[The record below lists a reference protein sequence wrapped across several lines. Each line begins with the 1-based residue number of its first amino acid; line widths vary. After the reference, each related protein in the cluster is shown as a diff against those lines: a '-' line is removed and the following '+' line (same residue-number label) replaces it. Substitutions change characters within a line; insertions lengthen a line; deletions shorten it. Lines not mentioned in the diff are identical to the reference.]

1 MLRNRYDP
9 YSLFEAV
16 PRLGLR
22 FDPELA
28 ELDRLLD
35 DEPLFRL
42 VRDDLA
48 RRYPHTTETGRPST
62 PVEVVL
68 RLLVVKRLYGW
79 SYADTVRFVSD
90 SLVLRQFCRLGLEPA
105 PDRSTLL
112 RWAGCVRPGTLHALL
127 DRVVELAAAARV
139 TRGRKLR
146 TDGAVVQT
154 DVHPPSDSSLLAD
167 GVRVVSRLVGRARR
181 LLGAAAGRLFR
192 DRTRAAKRLSR
203 AIGQATARA
212 IARGEPRVSGAAARR
227 PLYRRLL
234 AVARASLGQ
243 AAAAGACL
251 AAAPDTPAG
260 ARLRAGLARVAPL
273 LVRVVEQ
280 TVERALRGGAVPAA
294 QKVCS
299 LFEPH
304 TAVIQ
309 RGKVRTPTEFG
320 RKLWLDEVE
329 GGIVTRYAVLAGN
342 PPDAPNVPASLA
354 HHRAR
359 FGRPPHLLAAD
370 RGTHSPDNEHRAAA
384 AGVRR
389 VCLPKPG
396 HRTPARVA
404 HERQRWFRRAQRWRG
419 GIEGRISLLLRRFGL
434 RRCRDHGADGMERW
448 VGWGVIAH
456 NLRVIARHRPR
467 PRAA

>member
-1 MLRNRYDP
+1 VNI
-9 YSLFEAV
+9 
-16 PRLGLR
+16 
-22 FDPELA
+22 
-28 ELDRLLD
+28 
-35 DEPLFRL
+35 
-42 VRDDLA
+42 
-48 RRYPHTTETGRPST
+48 
-62 PVEVVL
+62 
-68 RLLVVKRLYGW
+68 
-79 SYADTVRFVSD
+79 D
-90 SLVLRQFCRLGLEPA
+90 SPA
-105 PDRSTLL
+105 
-112 RWAGCVRPGTLHALL
+112 TLHALL
-127 DRVVELAAAARV
+127 DRVVDLARAARV

-146 TDGAVVQT
+146 TDGTVVET
-154 DVHPPSDSSLLAD
+154 DVHPPSDSTLLAD

-181 LLGAAAGRLFR
+181 LLGAAAGGAFR

-203 AIGQATARA
+203 AVGRATARA
-212 IARGEPRVSGAAARR
+212 IARGEPRVSGAAARA

-243 AAAAGACL
+243 AAAVGARL

-273 LVRVVEQ
+273 LARVAEQ
-280 TVERALRGGAVPAA
+280 TVARALRGGAVPAA

-320 RKLWLDEVE
+320 RKLWLDEAD

-342 PPDAPNVPASLA
+342 PSDAAQLPASLA
-354 HHRAR
+354 HHTAR
-359 FGRPPHLLAAD
+359 FGQPPDLLATD
-370 RGTHSPDNEHRAAA
+370 RGAHSPANERLAAA

-396 HRTPARVA
+396 QRSAARVA
-404 HERQRWFRRAQRWRG
+404 HERQRWFRRGQRWRG
-419 GIEGRISLLLRRFGL
+419 GVEGRISLLRRRFGL
-434 RRCRDHGADGMERW
+434 RRCRYRGEAGMERW

-456 NLRVIARHRPR
+456 NLRVTA
-467 PRAA
+467 RAA